1 MVRSLL
7 HTGTLAPVV
16 SYVPHMRTRCTI
28 MTPSGLHQDP
38 FELQRFIAAQDPLY
52 STVTAE
58 LRRGRKQMHW
68 MWFIFPQ
75 VIGLGRSSMAMRYA
89 IRSREE
95 ASAYLAHPLLSG
107 RLLECTELV
116 LGNTEKTAHDIF
128 GSPDDMKFRSSMTL
142 FSAVSARAIFQT
154 AIDRF
159 YEGIPD
165 EATLAIMANWPS

>member
-1 MVRSLL
+1 MTRSALQ
-7 HTGTLAPVV
+7 
-16 SYVPHMRTRCTI
+16 
-28 MTPSGLHQDP
+28 QDP
-38 FELQRFIAAQDPLY
+38 FDLQRFVAAQDPMY

-68 MWFIFPQ
+68 IWFIFPQ
-75 VIGLGRSSMAMRYA
+75 AVGLGRSPMAQRYA
-89 IRSREE
+89 IRSRDE
-95 ASAYLAHPLLSG
+95 ATAYLAHGLLCG

-116 LGNTEKTAHDIF
+116 LGNPEKTAREIF
-128 GSPDDMKFRSSMTL
+128 GSPDDVKFRSSMTL
-142 FSAVSARAIFQT
+142 FGAVSARAIFRT

>member
-1 MVRSLL
+1 MARS
-7 HTGTLAPVV
+7 A
-16 SYVPHMRTRCTI
+16 
-28 MTPSGLHQDP
+28 LHQDP
-38 FELQRFIAAQDPLY
+38 FDLQRFVAAQDPVY
-52 STVTAE
+52 STVTTE

-75 VIGLGRSSMAMRYA
+75 VIGLGRSSMAQRFA
-89 IRSREE
+89 IRSRDE

-116 LGNTEKTAHDIF
+116 LGNSEKTAREIF

-154 AIDRF
+154 AIDLF
-159 YEGIPD
+159 YEGVPD
-165 EATLAIMANWPS
+165 DATLAIMANWPS